1 MGWKTEKYKLTS
13 VCPMLMHNP
22 AMADPLG
29 KWYKAMKQISSKR
42 VKTDADHEEMAR
54 VEFLAALY
62 IDENGP
68 VIPST
73 WVDAALVNAAK
84 KSKEGMLAKSGVFC
98 KGHSMLEYEG
108 PRTPDDL
115 WSDSDF
121 RDRSLV
127 KVGTARIMRT
137 RPVFKTWST
146 IVTVSIEDSIV
157 NPSRLNDWFTIAG
170 QYLGF
175 GDWRPQFGRFESI
188 RLD

>member
-1 MGWKTEKYKLTS
+1 
-13 VCPMLMHNP
+13 
-22 AMADPLG
+22 
-29 KWYKAMKQISSKR
+29 
-42 VKTDADHEEMAR
+42 MAR

-108 PRTPDDL
+108 PRTPDEL
-115 WSDSDF
+115 WEDTNF

-127 KVGTARIMRT
+127 RVGNARIMRT

-175 GDWRPQFGRFESI
+175 GDWRPQFGRFEST